1 MKKVLSFMLVF
12 VLLFSVVG
20 CSNTETSEGTEEENA
35 SEEVTEEVKVQE
47 AAPNEGDTLVVW
59 TFTDELKDI
68 IEDYYVANND
78 LDYEVD
84 VVVVPNEN
92 YQAKLDPALGSGKSA
107 PDVFAVEAG
116 YAKKYV
122 DSEFTKDLTEIGI
135 NPDEIDTMEYV
146 MEVATSP
153 EGELKGLSWQATPG
167 AYFYRRSLAQEYLG
181 VSEPEEVQALIS
193 DFDKF
198 YETGKIIKEKS
209 NGETKIVS
217 SLGDFTRVFLS
228 AREDAWVEDGKFII
242 DPKVEELMEIG
253 KKFNQDELTQ
263 DAQQWTETWFS
274 GMSSDSTFGYFLP
287 TWGLH
292 FVLKPNSENADT
304 GETTFGDW
312 GMVQGPSPYFWGGTW
327 LTVREGTE
335 MEQAAYDLIHY
346 LTMDEEFLTQ
356 YAKDS
361 GDLLSNTV
369 VVNEIKD
376 DFSEPFLDG
385 QNHYALFAEMAKH
398 IDASTMTGSDLDI
411 EDLFEEQLVAYTKGE
426 KSKEE
431 ALEDF
436 RSNVKNSFPN
446 LEQ

>member
-1 MKKVLSFMLVF
+1 MKKFLSLMLVF
-12 VLLFSVVG
+12 VLLFTVVG
-20 CSNTETSEGTEEENA
+20 CSNSESDVEATDNGSTKAKAE
-35 SEEVTEEVKVQE
+35 VQE
-47 AAPNEGDTLVVW
+47 PSPNEGDTLVVW
-59 TFTDELKDI
+59 TFTDELKGI

-78 LDYEVD
+78 FDYEID

-107 PDVFAVEAG
+107 PDVFAIEAG

-122 DSEFTKDLTEIGI
+122 DSKFTKDLREIGI

-146 MEVATSP
+146 KEVATSP

-167 AYFYRRSLAQEYLG
+167 AYFYRRSLAKKYLG
-181 VSEPEEVQALIS
+181 VSEPADVQPLIS

-198 YETGKIIKEKS
+198 YETGKVIKEKS

-228 AREDAWVEDGKFII
+228 AREDGWVKDGKFII

-253 KKFNQDELTQ
+253 KKFNEDDLTN
-263 DAQQWTETWFS
+263 DAQQWTETWTAS
-274 GMSSDSTFGYFLP
+274 MSDDSTFGYFLP

-335 MEQAAYDLIHY
+335 MEQAAHDLIQY

-361 GDLLSNTV
+361 GDLLSNEK
-369 VVNEIKD
+369 VVNAIKD
-376 DFSEPFLDG
+376 DFSEPFLAG
-385 QNHYALFAEMAKH
+385 QNHYAEFAEMAKE

-411 EDLFEEQLVAYTKGE
+411 EELFQEELIAYTKGE
-426 KSKEE
+426 KTKTD

-436 RSNVKNSFPN
+436 RSGVKNSFPN

>member
-20 CSNTETSEGTEEENA
+20 CSNTEPAEEQAEENA
-35 SEEVTEEVKVQE
+35 SEEVTVKE
-47 AAPNEGDTLVVW
+47 ASANEGDTLVVW
-59 TFTDELKDI
+59 TFTDELKGI
-68 IEDYYVANND
+68 IENYYVANND

-181 VSEPEEVQALIS
+181 VSEPAEVQALIS

-198 YETGKIIKEKS
+198 YETGKEIKEKS

-228 AREDAWVEDGKFII
+228 AREDAWVEEGKFII

-253 KKFNQDELTQ
+253 KKFNEDELTL

-335 MEQAAYDLIHY
+335 MESAAYDLIHY
-346 LTMDEEFLTQ
+346 LTMNEEFLTQ

-361 GDLLSNTV
+361 GDLLSNTA

-385 QNHYALFAEMAKH
+385 QNHYALFAEMAKN